1 MYYSQ
6 GPPPSSPSVVPS
18 ENKPLFILRTILRTP
33 SPHPELSPP
42 HAARSRSWSHS
53 SSSNLTSSSIVPTG
67 GLVPQRRGSSQY
79 FTPAGSP
86 KSWSSLQPA
95 LLASNSSQI
104 SGGSPALEPRASP
117 ARRGGEVGYLG
128 TAASVLSSLFTPV
141 KEVQAQAHSSIQ
153 RRYTEDW
160 VLRRGYQQHRRSG
173 DSWCAEIPDESTSD
187 EDIYFGAHRRN
198 TSNAKTITPADFY
211 PERTLTVPEAEL
223 SSDAGT
229 GISGGVGAWRTAPQS
244 LIEVRTV
251 SPAMPSLPSRWATT
265 PITPKSMDIVL
276 EKSNGFRVE
285 EHPNSDMSVFGV
297 ENGLDANM
305 LRTTSSSTEATAAP
319 HTNGFAATLLLPHDQ
334 PISISRSQTPN
345 LRTVRKCKGKNVIIQ
360 IPSETPWGLP
370 LEEGGRP
377 MPLTA
382 KQIKERM
389 NMWEAQGYTV
399 EFLNGHGGQSKI
411 VFPEHVE
418 KPRSDDIFVSIP
430 NRRGM
435 SFLSSCI
442 IRGSSIRNFM
452 LSKLLFRYSALSKR
466 PFYVYQN
473 NMYWPTCSYRMFPF
487 SFLPL
492 IYTSAK
498 NIYHT
503 VISLMFGPRL
513 FDWRKSIG
521 R

>member
-6 GPPPSSPSVVPS
+6 GPPPSSPPVVPS

-53 SSSNLTSSSIVPTG
+53 SSSNLTSSPIVPTG

-79 FTPAGSP
+79 FTPAGSL

-117 ARRGGEVGYLG
+117 ARRGGEAGYLG
-128 TAASVLSSLFTPV
+128 TAASILSSLFTPA

-173 DSWCAEIPDESTSD
+173 DSWCAEVPDESTSD

-198 TSNAKTITPADFY
+198 TSNAKTITPADFHT
-211 PERTLTVPEAEL
+211 EKTLTVPEAEL

-229 GISGGVGAWRTAPQS
+229 GISGGIGAWKTAPQS
-244 LIEVRTV
+244 LIEVRTL
-251 SPAMPSLPSRWATT
+251 SPTMPLLPSRWATT
-265 PITPKSMDIVL
+265 PTTPTSMEIIL

-305 LRTTSSSTEATAAP
+305 LRTTSSSTETTTP
-319 HTNGFAATLLLPHDQ
+319 HTNGFAASLLLSHDQ

-345 LRTVRKCKGKNVIIQ
+345 LRTVKKCKGKNVIIQ

-382 KQIKERM
+382 KQIKERT

-399 EFLNGHGGQSKI
+399 EFLNGHGGQSRI
-411 VFPEHVE
+411 VFPEQTVE
-418 KPRSDDIFVSIP
+418 KARSDDIFVSIP

-452 LSKLLFRYSALSKR
+452 LSELLFRYSALRKR
-466 PFYVYQN
+466 HFYVYQN
-473 NMYWPTCSYRMFPF
+473 NYWPTCHYRMFLFPF
-487 SFLPL
+487 FPSFTPVRR
-492 IYTSAK
+492 IY
-498 NIYHT
+498 I
-503 VISLMFGPRL
+503 ISLMFGPRL
-513 FDWRKSIG
+513 FVWRGSIG